1 MTKKSVICFRASE
14 DLRESLQNVALD
26 EKRSL
31 SSIIEFVLN
40 DYLQNRKIS
49 AAIKDER
56 RQYKRKNISA
66 ATLIKQ
72 HESGEAKYHTGSIVD
87 ISFGGVRIKMPSS
100 VQYDIITSPNTSKL
114 EIIFT
119 LPNENLPIF
128 ITCEPRNSSK
138 TDDCIQVG
146 ASFINTDLVSYKAL
160 QSYLM

>member
-1 MTKKSVICFRASE
+1 MSKKNVICFRASE
-14 DLRESLQNVALD
+14 DLHESLQKAAQE

-31 SSIIEFVLN
+31 SSIIEFVLT

-66 ATLIKQ
+66 ATLIKH

-87 ISFGGVRIKMPSS
+87 ISFGGVRIKMPSGI
-100 VQYDIITSPNTSKL
+100 QYEIVSNAASQKL

-128 ITCEPRNSSK
+128 ITCEPRNVVRTEESVQ
-138 TDDCIQVG
+138 IG
-146 ASFINTDLVSYKAL
+146 ASFVNTDLVSYKAL
-160 QSYLM
+160 QNYLM

>member
-1 MTKKSVICFRASE
+1 MAKKSVICFRASE
-14 DLRESLQNVALD
+14 VLRESLQTVALD

-31 SSIIEFVLN
+31 SSIIEFVLT

-56 RQYKRKNISA
+56 RQHKRKNISA

-72 HESGEAKYHTGSIVD
+72 HDSGEARYHTGSIID

-100 VQYDIITSPNTSKL
+100 IQYEIMSDPKTAKL

-128 ITCEPRNSSK
+128 ITCEPRSFFK
-138 TDDCIQVG
+138 TDECIQVG
-146 ASFINTDLVSYKAL
+146 ASFVNTDLVSYKAL

>member
-1 MTKKSVICFRASE
+1 MSKKSVICFRASE
-14 DLRESLQNVALD
+14 DLHESLQKVAQD

-31 SSIIEFVLN
+31 SSIIEFVLT
-40 DYLQNRKIS
+40 DYLHNRKIS

-66 ATLIKQ
+66 ATLIK
-72 HESGEAKYHTGSIVD
+72 HHNSGEAKYHTGSIID

-100 VQYDIITSPNTSKL
+100 IQYEIMNNPETSKL

-128 ITCEPRNSSK
+128 ITCEPRSIIK
-138 TDDCIQVG
+138 TDEAIQVG
-146 ASFINTDLVSYKAL
+146 AAFVNTDLVSYKAL